1 MTKTKTVYTCSF
13 CGYQAPK
20 WLGKCPDCDQW
31 NTFYEELARSKPASS
46 FSAIT
51 GEHDNH
57 PQPINQVTVNSE
69 DRITTGIGELDR
81 VLGGG
86 LVRGAVMLIG
96 GDPGIGKST
105 IALQALIHLAR
116 RENKVLYVSG
126 EESLRQTRMRAQRL
140 GELPDNLFIF
150 AETSLENILEEVKK
164 LNPAILVIDSI
175 QTMYTAELE
184 SAPGSVS
191 QIRETSGKLILL
203 AKATDM
209 ATFFIGHVTKEGAI
223 AGPRVLEHMVDT
235 VLYFEGDRGH
245 SYRIL
250 RAVKN
255 RFGSTNEIGVFE
267 MGEAGLIEI
276 LSPSELFLSERPD
289 HTSGSVVVPS
299 IEGTRP
305 ILVEIQALVA
315 PTSLALPR
323 RTAIGVDSNRASLLV
338 AVLEKKLGIPLYNQ
352 DIFVNIAGGVR
363 LTEPGVDLG
372 IILAI
377 ASSKLDQPVDPH
389 TAVCGEVGL
398 TGEVRAV
405 SQVGIRLKEASRL
418 GFSRCLVPKNS
429 VKNIPATGTSALC
442 GVETI
447 QEAIEAIFNR
457 KSSKRIIKS
466 S

>member
-1 MTKTKTVYTCSF
+1 MSKPKTVYTCSF

-31 NTFYEELARSKPASS
+31 NTFYEEAVRDTARSQLLPGVSDR
-46 FSAIT
+46 
-51 GEHDNH
+51 DNR
-57 PQPINQVTVNSE
+57 PQLINQITLDRE
-69 DRITTGIGELDR
+69 DRISTGIGELDR

-86 LVRGAVMLIG
+86 LVRGAVILIG

-116 RENKVLYVSG
+116 KGEKVLYVSG

-140 GELPDNLFIF
+140 GTLPDNLYIL
-150 AETSLENILEEVKK
+150 AETALDAIIQEIKT

-175 QTMYTAELE
+175 QTIYTSELE

-203 AKATDM
+203 SKLTETAS
-209 ATFFIGHVTKEGAI
+209 FFIGHVTKEGAI

-267 MGEAGLIEI
+267 MGDCGLIEV
-276 LSPSELFLSERPD
+276 LSPSELFLSERPE

-305 ILVEIQALVA
+305 ILVEIQALVT

-323 RTAIGVDSNRASLLV
+323 RTAIGVDHNRASLLV
-338 AVLEKKLGIPLYNQ
+338 AVLEKKLGMTLYNQ
-352 DIFVNIAGGVR
+352 DVFVNVAGGVR
-363 LTEPGVDLG
+363 LNEPGVDLG
-372 IILAI
+372 VIISI
-377 ASSKLDQPVDPH
+377 ASSKLDQPVSPR
-389 TAVCGEVGL
+389 TVVCGEVGL
-398 TGEVRAV
+398 TGEVRAI
-405 SQVGIRLKEASRL
+405 SQIPVRLKEAERL
-418 GFSRCLVPKNS
+418 GFSRCIIPKNS
-429 VKNIPATGTSALC
+429 LKNAPVKGAVEIV

-447 QEAIEAIFNR
+447 KEAVEILFN
-457 KSSKRIIKS
+457 KKVK
-466 S
+466 